1 LKKQKETLGKDIQ
14 KRILLA
20 GITASEMTVFD
31 MIEPVTSDNL
41 LKSAIWFGV
50 YMLYHF
56 CGAKFLPSISGYGF
70 MTPLKTRKDY

>member
-1 LKKQKETLGKDIQ
+1 
-14 KRILLA
+14 
-20 GITASEMTVFD
+20 MTVFD

-56 CGAKFLPSISGYGF
+56 CGAKFLPSTSGYGF